1 MSAICLILLG
11 LGFEALLSLAKISAG
26 SVPNNRNGGKSR
38 RYGNFV
44 SATRQILPARGV
56 FARQNL
62 PTGQRLP
69 GTFCRRLAAV
79 SPLSWPA
86 QAGATAIVNFDIKA
100 AVHFVAVAEE
110 ASFTRAAAKL
120 GLAQPWLS
128 QRIRLLEAQL
138 GFALF
143 TRTTRRVEL
152 TEKGQAFLA
161 AARPLAQAAAAL
173 AQAARSL
180 SQADQARLRIGAPPY
195 SARIP
200 VRTRLVSDFMAR
212 HGDISLELEIGWTPL
227 LLERVLSGA
236 LDGAFGIGWLPS
248 EGLRQVPI
256 CTLAVEF
263 LLAAD
268 DPLAGTGPLPAAALA
283 GRRVA
288 VFTRGLYPQLFDL
301 AFEPLARAGAQL
313 VQIVEFNEEPAADQ
327 RETPPLIVTDFGLG
341 RSTLAKSIKRTRRPL
356 RESPP
361 VPFSFFTRAEG
372 AGAPAERFWRLAQ
385 QYAQARGPGP

>member
-1 MSAICLILLG
+1 M
-11 LGFEALLSLAKISAG
+11 
-26 SVPNNRNGGKSR
+26 
-38 RYGNFV
+38 
-44 SATRQILPARGV
+44 
-56 FARQNL
+56 
-62 PTGQRLP
+62 
-69 GTFCRRLAAV
+69 
-79 SPLSWPA
+79 
-86 QAGATAIVNFDIKA
+86 NFDIKA

-143 TRTTRRVEL
+143 TRTTRRIEL
-152 TEKGQAFLA
+152 TEKGHAFLA

-173 AQAARSL
+173 AQAARAL
-180 SQADQARLRIGAPPY
+180 GHADPARLRIGAPPY

-200 VRTRLVSDFMAR
+200 VRTKLVSDFMAR
-212 HGDISLELEIGWTPL
+212 HGDVSLELEIGWTPL

-236 LDGAFGIGWLPS
+236 LDGAFGIGWLQP

-288 VFTRGLYPQLFDL
+288 VFTRGLYPQLFDV
-301 AFEPLARAGAQL
+301 AFKPLAQAGAQL
-313 VQIVEFNEEPAADQ
+313 VQIVEFHEEPEADQ

-341 RSTLAKSIKRTRRPL
+341 RSSLAKSVKRTRRPL
-356 RESPP
+356 QDSPP

-372 AGAPAERFWRLAQ
+372 ATAPAERFWRLAQ
-385 QYAQARGPGP
+385 QYAQT